1 MDPTRRLL
9 FWLRVPFVADVALGI
24 LGVFL
29 LLTERVVPGV
39 IVLCFGAARAI
50 SGVVALWLITP
61 RLLARQAQADA
72 PDVDAPA
79 EEERPSGGG

>member
-29 LLTERVVPGV
+29 VVTDRVVPGV
-39 IVLCFGAARAI
+39 IVLCFGAARAVAGI
-50 SGVVALWLITP
+50 IALWLITP
-61 RLLARQAQADA
+61 RLLARQARAD
-72 PDVDAPA
+72 DAEPA
-79 EEERPSGGG
+79 DHPSHDG